1 MVNDWVWAKKHVCN
15 SYTKQK
21 IKIMINHLIKE
32 YYLMVG
38 NLMLLQCVGIPM
50 GIGPAPFW
58 DNFYMYDYKADFIS
72 SIIKTH

>member
-1 MVNDWVWAKKHVCN
+1 
-15 SYTKQK
+15 
-21 IKIMINHLIKE
+21 MINHLIKE